1 MDAKQYDEKK
11 NVIYKFKNGNGFL
24 QDYENDNLIFED
36 EYLNGERN
44 EIWKEYNDIYE
55 YLEFEG
61 EYLNDKRNGKEKE
74 YSLQITLQHH
84 ENLYIKIKNFH
95 RFFELKRI
103 LIIFE

>member
-44 EIWKEYNDIYE
+44 EI
-55 YLEFEG
+55 
-61 EYLNDKRNGKEKE
+61 
-74 YSLQITLQHH
+74 
-84 ENLYIKIKNFH
+84 
-95 RFFELKRI
+95 
-103 LIIFE
+103 